1 MLNAEQLGDPGFQ
14 EFAPRFSTRTTDAG
28 KVIVDIIGETSMFH
42 SLKIRRS
49 LGPTALALLAAA
61 SISAAEGPFASLD
74 AKAISI
80 RLPAD
85 IQWKGSANGVE
96 AIALAGD
103 ATKPG
108 LYVILVK
115 WSAHHNSRP
124 HFHPNDRFI
133 TVLSGTWWVNTGR
146 NYDPEHMLPVP
157 AGSFVTHYAKQVHYD
172 GAKDGDVVL
181 EIVGMGPETLT
192 PAEEK

>member
-1 MLNAEQLGDPGFQ
+1 MLYLLKVSR
-14 EFAPRFSTRTTDAG
+14 AP
-28 KVIVDIIGETSMFH
+28 
-42 SLKIRRS
+42 LY
-49 LGPTALALLAAA
+49 LLALSLAGSAA
-61 SISAAEGPFASLD
+61 LPAAEGPFAALD
-74 AKAISI
+74 PKAISI

-85 IQWKGSANGVE
+85 IQWKASANGVE

-103 ATKPG
+103 ASKPG

-146 NYDPEHMLPVP
+146 NYDPDHMKPVP
-157 AGSFVTHYAKQVHYD
+157 AGSFVTHYANEVHYD
-172 GAKDGDVVL
+172 GAKDGDTIL

-192 PAEEK
+192 PAEAK